1 MGVLSS
7 AIVFIALA
15 CGGALATDAPLPFE
29 VPAHI
34 AAEAESILRSDCGEV
49 CVASLHDMLGA
60 MDFAHNASDK
70 GTFLKIFADKALQQV
85 EHAERLQKSFHVS
98 MEAAVQKR
106 GTKQSLLGGI
116 LSTDTA
122 CASNAAC
129 KLKSMMANKC
139 KYGREAL
146 QLAYQG
152 LNIAAHVM
160 GVVITLL
167 CGCLFVHSTAVCVLQ
182 SVPPIC
188 IFPYNV

>member
-1 MGVLSS
+1 
-7 AIVFIALA
+7 
-15 CGGALATDAPLPFE
+15 
-29 VPAHI
+29 
-34 AAEAESILRSDCGEV
+34 
-49 CVASLHDMLGA
+49 
-60 MDFAHNASDK
+60 
-70 GTFLKIFADKALQQV
+70 
-85 EHAERLQKSFHVS
+85 

-139 KYGREAL
+139 NYGREAL

-188 IFPYNV
+188 IFPYNVYGKVYSGSEQLWESVKGATKTCMMHGDVMIAS